1 MRWLVLSL
9 WIIGLVLFG
18 LGLDPAWAIVR
29 SLEEQ
34 PGTMLYQSRDSL
46 QDDQGTTWQ
55 VVLFKRVSDHQPP
68 ILNLRLV
75 GFPEKTVFEH
85 PAPLIL
91 HSPQGE
97 TALAEDVLVTENP
110 GPNVGQYNMQL
121 SLEKLSDS
129 SFWELE
135 LPLTTPQPT
144 TLKIPYF
151 LIQEWRMVSTR

>member
-55 VVLFKRVSDHQPP
+55 VVLFKRVSD
-68 ILNLRLV
+68 
-75 GFPEKTVFEH
+75 
-85 PAPLIL
+85 
-91 HSPQGE
+91 
-97 TALAEDVLVTENP
+97 
-110 GPNVGQYNMQL
+110 
-121 SLEKLSDS
+121 
-129 SFWELE
+129 
-135 LPLTTPQPT
+135 
-144 TLKIPYF
+144 
-151 LIQEWRMVSTR
+151 

>member
-9 WIIGLVLFG
+9 WIIGLVLFD

-29 SLEEQ
+29 SIEEQ

-46 QDDQGTTWQ
+46 QDDQGKTWQ

-68 ILNLRLV
+68 TLNLRLV

-85 PAPLIL
+85 SAPLIL